1 MSSCTSP
8 MVGRRQVLL
17 SLSALI
23 AVSASIGDS
32 LSGRDLL
39 AALRGGGYV
48 ILMRH
53 ANSPR
58 DPPDPTVANAD
69 NKQFERQLDE
79 AGRASA
85 RKMGEALRHLKIP
98 IGEVFSSPTYRAL
111 ETIRLAKL
119 GPPTTLPELGDSGRS
134 MAADRTGARG
144 AWLKAKSAES
154 PARGRNTLIVTHFP
168 NIREAYPQDI
178 AGFADGEALILHPD
192 GRGGAQ
198 VIARVKIEDWPHLA
212 DSH

>member
-32 LSGRDLL
+32 LSGKDLL

-58 DPPDPTVANAD
+58 DPPDPTV
-69 NKQFERQLDE
+69 
-79 AGRASA
+79 
-85 RKMGEALRHLKIP
+85 
-98 IGEVFSSPTYRAL
+98 
-111 ETIRLAKL
+111 
-119 GPPTTLPELGDSGRS
+119 RS
-134 MAADRTGARG
+134 RR
-144 AWLKAKSAES
+144 SE
-154 PARGRNTLIVTHFP
+154 
-168 NIREAYPQDI
+168 
-178 AGFADGEALILHPD
+178 FADGEALILHPD
-192 GRGGAQ
+192 GQGGAQ